1 MRLLILI
8 IIAVNTIVATSNIK
22 NGGFEQWD
30 SLFVHSYSETM
41 IELGEPEAQHG
52 IVTDWIDESWLG
64 IAKTPHAYSG
74 NSALLIHHWYAYA
87 PGVIEYHAAAE
98 QFNTKLSG
106 YYKLTNVNNTEN
118 KEFDPNI
125 RVFYTRNANSDTV
138 AYGEFN
144 FTETEDYKYFELEI
158 EKIKLFD
165 YDSVI
170 VRIASENG
178 FCKNF
183 MVCNF
188 LYIDDLQFGTSTSV
202 EETKIS
208 SNDIMIY
215 PNPTSSF
222 IHWENSEITDAKLLN
237 NLGTIVYDNIKK
249 DYTDLSNLPN
259 GIYYLRLMDINKNII
274 IKKIVK
280 I

>member
-1 MRLLILI
+1 MRFLILI

-30 SLFVHSYSETM
+30 SLYVHTYSETM
-41 IELGEPEAQHG
+41 IELGEPEARHG
-52 IVTDWIDESWLG
+52 IVTDWKDESWLG

-74 NSALLIHHWYAYA
+74 NSALLLHHWYGYA
-87 PGVIEYHAAAE
+87 RGVIEYHDAAD
-98 QFNTKLSG
+98 QLSTKLSG
-106 YYKLTNVNNTEN
+106 YYKFTNVNNIES
-118 KEFDPNI
+118 KEVNPNI
-125 RVFYTRNANSDTV
+125 RVFYTRNANADTV
-138 AYGEFN
+138 AFGEFV
-144 FTETEDYKYFELEI
+144 FTETEEYKYFELEI
-158 EKIKLFD
+158 EKIKPFD
-165 YDSVI
+165 FDSVI

-178 FCKNF
+178 FCENF

-188 LYIDDLQFGTSTSV
+188 LYIDDLEFGTSTSV

-215 PNPTSSF
+215 PNPTSS
-222 IHWENSEITDAKLLN
+222 IVQWNNKEITEAKLLN
-237 NLGTIVYDNIKK
+237 NLGTVVYDNIKE
-249 DYTDLSNLPN
+249 DYADLTNLPN
-259 GIYYLRLMDINKNII
+259 GIYYLRLMDINRNII